1 MSKGPLSCPQNAN
14 YAIQNG
20 CNLARARVLRFKH
33 NDVADLERVLERVAA
48 EDLKSKCAGL
58 QLGICSNEVH
68 SNSQSSMRDLIIQ
81 I

>member
-1 MSKGPLSCPQNAN
+1 MPKLEAYRNVRCSRPQNAN

-58 QLGICSNEVH
+58 FLGLVSTGTRIV
-68 SNSQSSMRDLIIQ
+68 SQFPTL
-81 I
+81 